1 MDAKWKAPDSRNGRL
16 FVKRWVG
23 ASKTSFCEKAASRK
37 VAKDSVFATASFF
50 FPTWFH
56 EQPEKVRKSAG
67 WTDSSRGESDLE
79 LPEPNADRIDIKY
92 FAKLE
97 SSHLIASWQLAEA
110 LEPFHILQANV
121 VRERFEYD
129 QALGLQV
136 ALVRI
141 FRIRPTWTIANEK
154 KYRGCRSWVNLPE
167 PPKGLR
173 FEPVLSDT
181 EHAACRNQ
189 FLELMRAPESP
200 HLNPLPAGEETK

>member
-1 MDAKWKAPDSRNGRL
+1 MESVGFKEWSIVCEALGGGEQNIILRKGGIAEGREG
-16 FVKRWVG
+16 F
-23 ASKTSFCEKAASRK
+23 SFRHSE
-37 VAKDSVFATASFF
+37 FF
-50 FPTWFH
+50 LFPTWFH
-56 EQPEKVRKSAG
+56 EQSEKVRRS
-67 WTDSSRGESDLE
+67 DIES
-79 LPEPNADRIDIKY
+79 PEPNADRIDIKY
-92 FAKLE
+92 LAKLE

-110 LEPFHILQANV
+110 LEPFHILQADV

-141 FRIRPTWTIANEK
+141 FRIRPTWTIVNEK
-154 KYRGCRSWVNLPE
+154 KYGGCRSWVNLPE

-181 EHAACRNQ
+181 GHAARRNQ
-189 FLELMRAPESP
+189 FLDLMNAPESP

>member
-1 MDAKWKAPDSRNGRL
+1 MESAGFKEWSIVCEALGRGEQNIIL
-16 FVKRWVG
+16 RKGGIAEGREGF
-23 ASKTSFCEKAASRK
+23 SFRHGE
-37 VAKDSVFATASFF
+37 FF
-50 FPTWFH
+50 LFPTWFH

-141 FRIRPTWTIANEK
+141 FRIRPTWTIVNEK
-154 KYRGCRSWVNLPE
+154 KYGGCRSWVNLPE